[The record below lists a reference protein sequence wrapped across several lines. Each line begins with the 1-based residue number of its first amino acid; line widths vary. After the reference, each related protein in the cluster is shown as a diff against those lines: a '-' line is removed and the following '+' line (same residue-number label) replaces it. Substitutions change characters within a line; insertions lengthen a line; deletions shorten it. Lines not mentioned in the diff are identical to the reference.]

1 MSSSTAS
8 PLSLSSSC
16 VEFLCGDDV
25 ESASDWGLVA
35 SFFGVLPPFRRCF
48 DAVPPLCLAFGGV
61 LLPGDF
67 FLDAGLLFDAGS
79 YPGNSWTVMKL
90 LNLELLLSGRR

>member
-1 MSSSTAS
+1 MFSSTAS

-35 SFFGVLPPFRRCF
+35 SFF
-48 DAVPPLCLAFGGV
+48 GV